1 ISEEEIFGQRTKRRK
16 RRSAA
21 ANEFVTDLKDLTA
34 GDFVVHVD
42 FGVGQYLGLTKLA
55 VNGVDSDYL
64 SIEYK
69 GKDKLYL
76 PVHRLRLISKY
87 ANTGEGRQPAL
98 DKLGGTAWAN
108 TKRKVKDTLLKMA
121 AELIRLY
128 AVRQT
133 VEGQALP
140 APDEVFRQFEAEF
153 PFDPTPDQAKAI
165 EDVVED
171 MQKAVPMDRLI
182 CGDVGYGKTEV
193 AMRAAMMA
201 VMGGRQ
207 VVLLVPT
214 TVLAA
219 QHYQT
224 FSDRFANYPVKI
236 ALVSRFQTKDQTKQ
250 ALKDAKENKIDILIG
265 THRLLSKDVTF
276 KQLGLLIIDEEHRF
290 GVRHKEAVKKYRATV
305 HVLALSATPIPRTLH
320 MGFMGVRDM
329 SMIATAPVDR
339 LAVKTEVH
347 RFSEDVVRE
356 VILREIRRG
365 GQCFVVHNRVSSIG
379 AFAKMLERL
388 VPEARVGIG
397 HGQMEEDRLEQ
408 VMVDFMNKKFNV
420 LLATTIIESGIDIPN
435 ANTILIN
442 RADRMGLAQ
451 L

>member
-1 ISEEEIFGQRTKRRK
+1 MPVFHQDGLVGIDAYLPKEAIFLYPEEDSLNDFAQSYEDEAHLAYERVKTQHSIAVQPEAHLVDLDDGWRRGLKGRQQVVMPEVLVDKNDALKLRFQGTDELRGEILKASRSTDEDKGDVMAPLVQRLRQWRGDRLTTFIACHTRGQAERLKELLAPKKVEIRLLQQPFSVPRFLDSRSPSEAQQKGLTTLRDRSVHAWLVLGEVSGGFVLPDGHLAIISEEEIFGQRTKRRK

-224 FSDRFANYPVKI
+224 FSDRF
-236 ALVSRFQTKDQTKQ
+236 
-250 ALKDAKENKIDILIG
+250 
-265 THRLLSKDVTF
+265 
-276 KQLGLLIIDEEHRF
+276 
-290 GVRHKEAVKKYRATV
+290 
-305 HVLALSATPIPRTLH
+305 
-320 MGFMGVRDM
+320 
-329 SMIATAPVDR
+329 
-339 LAVKTEVH
+339 
-347 RFSEDVVRE
+347 
-356 VILREIRRG
+356 
-365 GQCFVVHNRVSSIG
+365 
-379 AFAKMLERL
+379 
-388 VPEARVGIG
+388 
-397 HGQMEEDRLEQ
+397 
-408 VMVDFMNKKFNV
+408 
-420 LLATTIIESGIDIPN
+420 
-435 ANTILIN
+435 
-442 RADRMGLAQ
+442 
-451 L
+451 